1 MTVPDK
7 NEAALDSEE
16 RGERSLR
23 REDVLPDRVAW
34 ASMEEAD
41 AGPLAGRLERA
52 QEGLGLGFEDGPRP
66 ARACRSLGSEEVE
79 RDPIQGAEVM
89 VADERDGRDRLE
101 EHPAAVRTRAVP
113 YEVAE
118 EPDLVGSL
126 GLDRRENSL
135 ERMEIR
141 MDVGDD
147 GGPHRRL
154 TLPQGLVGAGLL
166 AVCLAAGVLLWQTE
180 VPDLELPSLDPGA
193 LFPAAELDRIADYR
207 RVSRALFLGSLALE
221 LAVVAVVAVAA
232 RPLAARL
239 RRLTRGAVRTGLA
252 LVLVAV
258 LSVWLAQLPLGATS
272 HWWQRRYGLSR
283 QGYDGWLWDS
293 LTGLG
298 IRIVLVAIAVA
309 GAMLLWRRF
318 GRRWWLAGG
327 PALVA
332 IAVGFVL
339 VQPLVVQP
347 LLNDFRPLRDGALAA
362 EIERLAAAEGV
373 DIDRVEV
380 ADASRRTTTANAYVA
395 GIGPTRRVVLWDTIL
410 DGRFPRG
417 EIVSVAAHELA
428 HVGRRHLW
436 KGLAWFALLAVP
448 GVAIVAWATGRRGG
462 LGDPAAVPLGLLAAL
477 LVYLATLPLQNAV
490 SRRYEAEADWIALQA
505 TKAPEDAVALERR
518 FVRTSLAQP
527 DPPDVLTFWFG
538 THPPPIDRIA
548 MAYAYVER
556 TTGRS
561 PGGS

>member
-1 MTVPDK
+1 MAVPD
-7 NEAALDSEE
+7 EDETILDGEQ
-16 RGERSLR
+16 RGERCLR
-23 REDVLPDRVAW
+23 REDVLPDGVAR
-34 ASMEEAD
+34 APVKEAN
-41 AGPLAGRLERA
+41 AGALARRLERV
-52 QEGLGLGFEDGPRP
+52 QEGLGLGLEHRPGP
-66 ARACRSLGSEEVE
+66 ARARRGFGSKEVE
-79 RDPIQGAEVM
+79 GDPIQRAEVV
-89 VADERDGRDRLE
+89 VADERDGRNRLE
-101 EHPAAVRTRAVP
+101 ERPTAVRARPVP

-118 EPDLVGSL
+118 EPDFVGRL
-126 GLDRRENSL
+126 GLDRREDGL

-154 TLPQGLVGAGLL
+154 TLPQVLLGAVLL
-166 AVCLAAGVLLWQTE
+166 AAWIAAATLLWQTE
-180 VPDLELPSLDPGA
+180 GPDGELPTLDPET
-193 LFPAAELDRIADYR
+193 LFPAGELDRIADYR
-207 RVSRALFLGSLALE
+207 RISRTLFLGSLALE
-221 LAVVAVVAVAA
+221 IAVVVALVFAA

-239 RRLTRGAVRTGLA
+239 RRLARGTVRTGLA
-252 LVLVAV
+252 LALLAV
-258 LSVWLAQLPLGATS
+258 LSVWLAQLPLSATS

-298 IRIVLVAIAVA
+298 IRIVLVAIAVV
-309 GAMLLWRRF
+309 GAMLLWRRL
-318 GRRWWLAGG
+318 GRRWWLAGA

-347 LLNDFRPLRDGALAA
+347 LLNDFRPLRDGELAA

-395 GIGPTRRVVLWDTIL
+395 GIGPTRRVVFWDTIL
-410 DGRFPRG
+410 DGRFTRG

-436 KGLAWFALLAVP
+436 KGLAWFALIAVP
-448 GVAIVAWATGRRGG
+448 GLAIVAWATRRRGG
-462 LGDPAAVPLGLLAAL
+462 LGDPAVVPVGLLAAL
-477 LVYLATLPLQNAV
+477 LVYLGTLPLQNAV
-490 SRRYEAEADWIALQA
+490 SRRYEAEADWIALEA
-505 TKAPEDAVALERR
+505 TKAPEDFVALERR

-548 MAYAYVER
+548 MARAYGDRVS
-556 TTGRS
+556 GRS
-561 PGGS
+561 PAGS

>member
-1 MTVPDK
+1 MAVADDD
-7 NEAALDSEE
+7 EAILDGEE
-16 RGERSLR
+16 RGERGLR
-23 REDVLPDRVAW
+23 REDVLPHRVAR
-34 ASMEEAD
+34 ASVEEPH
-41 AGPLAGRLERA
+41 AGALAGRLERR
-52 QEGLGLGFEDGPRP
+52 QERLGLRLEDGSGP
-66 ARACRSLGSEEVE
+66 ARARRGLRREEVE
-79 RDPIQGAEVM
+79 GDPIESTEVV
-89 VADERDGRDRLE
+89 VADQRDGRNRLE
-101 EHPAAVRTRAVP
+101 QRATAVRTRAVP
-113 YEVAE
+113 YEIAE
-118 EPDLVGSL
+118 EPDLVGRL
-126 GLDRRENSL
+126 GLDRREDGL

-154 TLPQGLVGAGLL
+154 TLSQGLVAAGLL
-166 AVCLAAGVLLWQTE
+166 AVGIAGAALLWQTE
-180 VPDLELPSLDPGA
+180 VPDLQLPTLDPDA

-207 RVSRALFLGSLALE
+207 RVSRTLFLGSLALE
-221 LAVVAVVAVAA
+221 LAVVVGIVLAS
-232 RPLAARL
+232 RPLATRL
-239 RRLTRGAVRTGLA
+239 RRFTRGTVRTGLA
-252 LVLVAV
+252 LALLAVVAV
-258 LSVWLAQLPLGATS
+258 WVAQLPLGATS
-272 HWWQRRYGLSR
+272 HWWQRRYALSR
-283 QGYDGWLWDS
+283 QGYDGWFWDS
-293 LTGLG
+293 LTGFG
-298 IRIVLVAIAVA
+298 IRIVLVAIAVG

-318 GRRWWLAGG
+318 GKRWWLAAA

-347 LLNDFRPLRDGALAA
+347 LLNDFQPLRDGALAA

-373 DIDRVEV
+373 DIARVEV

-448 GVAIVAWATGRRGG
+448 GLALVAWATGRRGG
-462 LGDPAAVPLGLLAAL
+462 LGDPAVVPLGLLVAL

-490 SRRYEAEADWIALQA
+490 SRRYEAEADWIALRA
-505 TKAPEDAVALERR
+505 TNAPEDFVALERR

-527 DPPDVLTFWFG
+527 DPPDALTFWFG

-548 MAYAYVER
+548 MARAYADR
-556 TTGRS
+556 ATGRS
-561 PGGS
+561 PAGS